1 MQLFKIKNL
10 TRLAS
15 IKADNEEK
23 IGPSFQKLKK
33 KQIAWIFIVFTF
45 LFD

>member
-15 IKADNEEK
+15 AKADNEEK
-23 IGPSFQKLKK
+23 IGPSFHKLKK
-33 KQIAWIFIVFTF
+33 NRLHGYLLF
-45 LFD
+45 LLFV